1 MLTGIKYYLLPK
13 NRTKYPIRIEK
24 ITYHYTLQKEV
35 LKIYIF
41 KNAIESVV
49 SYNYHI

>member
-1 MLTGIKYYLLPK
+1 MFTGIKYYLLPK

-24 ITYHYTLQKEV
+24 ITYLYTLQKEV
-35 LKIYIF
+35 LKINTF
-41 KNAIESVV
+41 KSVIESVL